1 MVNPYTKFEVF
12 SFSRSRDI
20 SEGVKFK
27 NMSRDPNHAPFGGDF
42 SSAGWDCHGRLI
54 HQIWSLYL
62 PNYKDMKSGENV
74 QIGVV

>member
-42 SSAGWDCHGRLI
+42 SSAGWDLS
-54 HQIWSLYL
+54 WPTYTPNLKYL
-62 PNYKDMKSGENV
+62 SAQLQRYEKR
-74 QIGVV
+74 